1 MKTSCGTYK
10 LTDDLFLS
18 NTVVPKGQNHGMF
31 MVLDMSGSM
40 GNHMEGTIEQL
51 LIQVSFCQKVGI
63 PFDVY
68 GFTSCMSTP
77 DSLGPKQSMNNGE
90 LVVENGVGLVQLI
103 TSDKGSAEFTRCFE
117 NLLMYASCYGTFCS
131 RRGREALSGLLR

>member
-1 MKTSCGTYK
+1 MICFCQTLLCT
-10 LTDDLFLS
+10 
-18 NTVVPKGQNHGMF
+18 KGQNHGMF

-77 DSLGPKQSMNNGE
+77 DSLGQNN
-90 LVVENGVGLVQLI
+90 Q
-103 TSDKGSAEFTRCFE
+103 
-117 NLLMYASCYGTFCS
+117 
-131 RRGREALSGLLR
+131 

>member
-1 MKTSCGTYK
+1 MKTSCAYK

-51 LIQVSFCQKVGI
+51 LIQVSFLPKKLASHLM
-63 PFDVY
+63 
-68 GFTSCMSTP
+68 FT
-77 DSLGPKQSMNNGE
+77 DSLPVCQPQTHLVPNN
-90 LVVENGVGLVQLI
+90 Q
-103 TSDKGSAEFTRCFE
+103 
-117 NLLMYASCYGTFCS
+117 
-131 RRGREALSGLLR
+131 